1 MAELRLHDDDGA
13 IDIDL
18 LTGVWR
24 VEHGTVS
31 LPGSDDDA
39 LNRLQSGERLQ
50 WTWPLVTDA
59 AANPDYGEAAEAIN
73 YALEQARLWGS
84 DSLRANTLWLK
95 ARPGGQYARRFVV
108 IGGMLVELTSPG
120 ADLFVGKR
128 VKRGSLTLF
137 LHVAP
142 PEANDARD
150 VGQLPDFV
158 PAGGGGRH
166 PVVGTYPDAD
176 ASSDGLALSCLGGVM
191 EVAGR
196 GTRPG
201 RIGVLALAADASV
214 AQKIEQ
220 YWVGI
225 KSLYYEAGVASEFEP
240 SWMIDDGTYTY
251 LGDPFSM
258 SAGGA
263 GADAYVRGV
272 ITYNSDEFGRCFTVK
287 LSQVYAGSYPEHFI
301 GRFRVLL
308 RVNLSAAVQTIRCR
322 LGYGMATAT
331 DGEGLVYSDPVYITT
346 VGAGTY
352 RLIEIGSVTIPPFG
366 YRAGGDV
373 DALLQLDANHLE
385 VAGSAQIDFNRFI
398 LIPERRVYLPEST
411 TTITSGDNQTAVYT
425 APDDKVSA
433 LVYNAGTLKGLP
445 SVQPTPDFYMPA
457 EGGLIVVA
465 GAGADNA
472 SSNSHTI
479 DLGVRLYDRYTSW
492 RGAG

>member
-1 MAELRLHDDDGA
+1 MAELRLADDNGA

-18 LTGVWR
+18 LDGIWQ
-24 VEHGTVS
+24 VEHGTVT

-39 LNRLQSGERLQ
+39 LNRLQSGDRVQ
-50 WTWPLVTDA
+50 WTWPLVA
-59 AANPDYGEAAEAIN
+59 SASQDYGNAAEAIN
-73 YALEQARLWGS
+73 YALEQARVWAG

-108 IGGMLVELTSPG
+108 KGGLFVELTSPA
-120 ADLFVGKR
+120 ADLFTGKT
-128 VKRGSLTLF
+128 VKRGSLILF

-158 PAGGGGRH
+158 PAGGGGLH
-166 PVVGTYPDAD
+166 PVVGSYPDAD
-176 ASSDGLALSCLGGVM
+176 ASAVGSALSCLGGTM

-214 AQKIEQ
+214 ASKLEQ
-220 YWVGI
+220 FWVGV
-225 KSLYYEAGVASEFEP
+225 KSLYHEGGVASEFEP

-272 ITYNSDEFGRCFTVK
+272 ITYNSGEFGRCFTVS
-287 LSQVYAGSYPEHFI
+287 LSQVYAGSYPKHFT

-322 LGYGMATAT
+322 LGYGMVT
-331 DGEGLVYSDPVYITT
+331 DAEGDGLVYNDPVYITT
-346 VGAGTY
+346 VGAGTF
-352 RLIEIGSVTIPPFG
+352 RLIELGSVVIPPFG

-373 DALLQLDANHLE
+373 DVLLQLDANHLE

-398 LIPERRVYLPEST
+398 LIPERRVYIPEAT
-411 TTITSGDNQTAVYT
+411 TTITSGDNQTLLYT
-425 APDDKVSA
+425 APDDQVSC
-433 LVYNAGTLKGLP
+433 LVFNAGNLKGSP
-445 SVQPTPDFYMPA
+445 ETQITPDFYMPA

-465 GAGADNA
+465 GASADNA